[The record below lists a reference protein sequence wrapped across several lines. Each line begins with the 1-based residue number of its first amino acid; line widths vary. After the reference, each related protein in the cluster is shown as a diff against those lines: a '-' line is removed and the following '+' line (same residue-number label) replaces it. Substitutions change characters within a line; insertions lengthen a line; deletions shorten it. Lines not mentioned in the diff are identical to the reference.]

1 MKLSAIERTLA
12 LPRWVHYAVS
22 LVVTFLALYFRD
34 LLDVQFQ
41 SRPLLIF
48 FVPPITISAIIGGM
62 FPGIIST
69 LLCASGLYVFFIPK
83 TSDYFGIAPHD
94 FIQLCFLILS
104 GIIVSILSDKLINII
119 IKEKNEALK
128 LRKSEK
134 LYRTI
139 LYASMDGY
147 ILFQY
152 DGRILDT
159 NQAYCEM
166 VKYRRVE
173 ILSKNI
179 FDFETLCSQ
188 GDIVS
193 HLHLVMIDGED
204 RFVSK
209 HLRKDGSEYDVELSI
224 QYRGEDGH
232 FVAFLRDITVKIAAE
247 KELLDSKMQLQSVT
261 DSVPAMVAKLD
272 VFERYVF
279 VNKGYL
285 DWCGM
290 PSGQVI
296 GKKVREV
303 LGIKRY
309 AIMQKSIFRALSGDK
324 HIQQICFNLDNGN
337 LQYIQVHYIPILDEN
352 KSVLGCYLMGQDISD
367 LKILENN
374 IVHARDVA
382 ETASRVKS
390 EFLANMSHEIRTPL
404 NGMVATLELLKTTI
418 LDPDQA
424 KLAETAI
431 TSCNRLAQLL
441 SDILDISRIEASK
454 MRIQPTS
461 MSIND
466 VLIHTRDLFLPVAKE
481 KGLDLYFHADP
492 ALPERILGDDGRL
505 QQVLIN
511 MVGNALKFTN
521 KGAVSVNAFLLPIK
535 RDNQYLVLF
544 SVEDTGIGI
553 SDESIQA
560 LFKAFFQVSEG
571 YTRNHQGAGLGL
583 SICKRLVELMGGNIC
598 VVSELGVGSSFWFSL
613 PFGSVDQGLSPN
625 AKSGELYEPFNLSS
639 LSILLV
645 DDDLVSAFA
654 ATRLLEKRGAQVYH
668 VENGALALEA
678 LRARNFDLVLMD
690 VQMPVMD
697 GVTATHAIRRGEAGE
712 AARELPVVALTA
724 YAMETD
730 IANFM
735 KAGMNDYLSKPVR
748 LENLEAG
755 IRRWLNDD
763 HERKQLVLNS
773 NANNNEAE

>member
-1 MKLSAIERTLA
+1 VKLSAFERTLA
-12 LPRWVHYAVS
+12 LPRWAHYAVS

-83 TSDYFGIAPHD
+83 TADYFGIATHD
-94 FIQLCFLILS
+94 FIQLCFLIIS
-104 GIIVSILSDKLINII
+104 GIIVSILSNKLISII
-119 IKEKNEALK
+119 IKEKKEAQK
-128 LRKSEK
+128 LRKSEE

-166 VKYRRVE
+166 VKCSRVE
-173 ILSKNI
+173 ILSKYI
-179 FDFETLCSQ
+179 FDFETLGSR

-193 HLHLVMIDGED
+193 HLHLVMIEGED

-209 HLRKDGSEYDVELSI
+209 HLRKDGSGYDVELSI

-232 FVAFLRDITVKIAAE
+232 FVAFLRDITIKINAE
-247 KELLDSKMQLQSVT
+247 KELLASKMQLQSVT
-261 DSVPAMVAKLD
+261 DSVPAMVAKID

-296 GKKVREV
+296 GKKVQEV
-303 LGIKRY
+303 LGNGRY
-309 AIMQKSIFRALSGDK
+309 AIVQKSIFRALSGDK
-324 HIQQICFNLDNGN
+324 HIQQVCFNLDNGN
-337 LQYIQVHYIPILDEN
+337 LQYIQVHYVPILNEN
-352 KSVLGCYLMGQDISD
+352 NLVLGCYLMGQDITD
-367 LKILENN
+367 LKILEND
-374 IVHARDVA
+374 IVHAKDVA
-382 ETASRVKS
+382 ETANRVKS

-404 NGMVATLELLKTTI
+404 NGMVATLELLKTTM
-418 LDPDQA
+418 LNPDQD

-441 SDILDISRIEASK
+441 SDILDISRIEAGK
-454 MRIQPTS
+454 LRIQPTS
-461 MSIND
+461 MSF
-466 VLIHTRDLFLPVAKE
+466 RDLFTQTRELFSPVAKE

-492 ALPERILGDDGRL
+492 SLPERILGDDARL

-511 MVGNALKFTN
+511 MVGNALKFTHN
-521 KGAVSVNAFLLPIK
+521 GAVSVNAFLLPIK

-583 SICKRLVELMGGNIC
+583 SICKRLIELMGGSIC

-613 PFGSVDQGLSPN
+613 PFGSVDQSLSPN
-625 AKSGELYEPFNLSS
+625 SKDGELSVPFNLSS

-654 ATRLLEKRGAQVYH
+654 ATRLLEKRGAQVCH

-678 LRARNFDLVLMD
+678 LRAGDFDLVLMD

-697 GVTATHAIRRGEAGE
+697 GVTATHAIRSGEAGE

-724 YAMETD
+724 YAMESD
-730 IANFM
+730 IANFLN
-735 KAGMNDYLSKPVR
+735 AGMDDYLSKPVS
-748 LENLEAG
+748 LESLEAG
-755 IRRWLNDD
+755 IRKWLSDDQKIKNDNKFGLK
-763 HERKQLVLNS
+763 E
-773 NANNNEAE
+773 

>member
-1 MKLSAIERTLA
+1 
-12 LPRWVHYAVS
+12 
-22 LVVTFLALYFRD
+22 
-34 LLDVQFQ
+34 
-41 SRPLLIF
+41 
-48 FVPPITISAIIGGM
+48 
-62 FPGIIST
+62 
-69 LLCASGLYVFFIPK
+69 
-83 TSDYFGIAPHD
+83 
-94 FIQLCFLILS
+94 
-104 GIIVSILSDKLINII
+104 
-119 IKEKNEALK
+119 
-128 LRKSEK
+128 
-134 LYRTI
+134 
-139 LYASMDGY
+139 MDGY

-179 FDFETLCSQ
+179 FNFETLRSR

-193 HLHLVMIDGED
+193 HLHLVMIEGED

-232 FVAFLRDITVKIAAE
+232 FVAFLRDITIKISAE
-247 KELLDSKMQLQSVT
+247 KELLDSKMHLQSVT
-261 DSVPAMVAKLD
+261 DSVPAMVAQID
-272 VFERYVF
+272 VFERYIF

-290 PSGQVI
+290 PSDQVI
-296 GKKVREV
+296 GRKIQEV
-303 LGIKRY
+303 LGIERY
-309 AIMQKSIFRALSGDK
+309 TILQKSICRALNGDK
-324 HIQQICFNLDNGN
+324 HIQQICFNLEDGN
-337 LQYIQVHYIPILDEN
+337 LQYIQVYYMPIFNEN
-352 KSVLGCYLMGQDISD
+352 KLVIGCYLMGQDITD
-367 LKILENN
+367 LKLLEND
-374 IVHARDVA
+374 IVHAKDVA
-382 ETASRVKS
+382 ETANRVKS

-418 LDPDQA
+418 LNPDQD

-431 TSCNRLAQLL
+431 TSCHRLAQLL
-441 SDILDISRIEASK
+441 SDILDISRIEAGK
-454 MRIQPTS
+454 MCIQLTS
-461 MSIND
+461 MSLKDIFSQ
-466 VLIHTRDLFLPVAKE
+466 TRDLFSPVAKE
-481 KGLDLYFHADP
+481 KGIDLYFHADP
-492 ALPERILGDDGRL
+492 SLPDRILGDDARL

-511 MVGNALKFTN
+511 MVGNALKFTHQ
-521 KGAVSVNAFLLPIK
+521 GAVSVNAFLLPIK
-535 RDNQYLVLF
+535 KHNNYLILF

-560 LFKAFFQVSEG
+560 LFNAFFQISEG

-583 SICKRLVELMGGNIC
+583 SICKRLIELMGGSIC

-625 AKSGELYEPFNLSS
+625 SKDGEISEPFNLSS

-654 ATRLLEKRGAQVYH
+654 ASRLLEKRGVQVCH

-678 LRARNFDLVLMD
+678 LRERNFDLVLMD

-697 GVTATHAIRRGEAGE
+697 GVTATHAIRSGEAGE

-748 LENLEAG
+748 SENLEAG
-755 IRRWLNDD
+755 IKKWLSDD
-763 HERKQLVLNS
+763 GKKKKLVINS
-773 NANNNEAE
+773 GLKNNVSE